1 MIRIYT
7 SEQFIDTFIRSKNK
21 AKSLSDDT
29 LKIAK
34 QVIDQIRLH
43 GESALKEYVQKFDG
57 YLPLNWEVTEEERK
71 QAWSK
76 VDGETITSLQKAAD
90 NIKKF
95 HSKQIQQSKIME
107 LTEDIISGQLYR
119 PIESVGIY
127 VPGGTACYPSTVLMN
142 AIPAVLA
149 GVSEVTMTTPVREED
164 SIAPILSVAA
174 DIAGVNK
181 IYKIG
186 GIQAIAALAYGTE
199 QIVPVDKIVGPGNKY
214 VAAAKSIV
222 FGDVGIDMIAGPS
235 EVAIIADE
243 TASPKY
249 VAADL
254 IAQAEHD
261 ENARTFLFTTSEKLI
276 NETKIEIVKQCEKLP
291 RAIIAKKSLSTQS
304 ASVLVSNIDQAI
316 DLVNKLAPEHVEIQL
331 DNPLLYLS
339 KVKNAGSIFLGSYT
353 PEAIGDYFGGPNHV
367 LPTSGT
373 ARFSSGLSVD
383 DFMKK
388 TTYLYYSERALC
400 DAALHVVNIASEEKL
415 IGHARAV
422 QVRLG
427 ND

>member
-1 MIRIYT
+1 MIRTFT
-7 SEQFIDTFIRSKNK
+7 SEQFIETFIRSKNK

-34 QVIDQIRLH
+34 QVIDQIRLQ
-43 GESALKEYVQKFDG
+43 GESALKEYVQKFEG
-57 YLPLNWEVTEEERK
+57 YLPLNWEVTDEERK

-76 VDGETITSLQKAAD
+76 VDVETITSLQKAAD

-107 LTEDIISGQLYR
+107 LTEDIIAGQLYR
-119 PIESVGIY
+119 PIERVGIY

-149 GVSEVTMTTPVREED
+149 GVSEVIMTTPVREED

-174 DIAGVNK
+174 DISGVNK

-199 QIVPVDKIVGPGNKY
+199 QIAPVDKIVGPGNKY
-214 VAAAKSIV
+214 VAAAKSLV

-243 TASPKY
+243 TANPKY

-261 ENARTFLFTTSEKLI
+261 ENARTFLLTTSEKLI

-291 RAIIAKKSLSTQS
+291 RATIAKKSLSTQS
-304 ASVLVSNIDQAI
+304 ASVRVSKIDFAF

-331 DNPLLYLS
+331 ENPLSYLS

-388 TTYLYYSERALC
+388 TTYLYYSEKALC
-400 DAALHVVNIASEEKL
+400 DAAPHVVNIASEEKL
-415 IGHARAV
+415 IGHTRAV

-427 ND
+427 KD